1 MNTLE
6 LEEHHHVRYP
16 PFEASRWIPDALPIA
31 IRKTTI
37 GDFESEEEA
46 RAHLK
51 TSAPSFTIGGEET
64 WTLGRTYHLDGH
76 LISYEHAEPHL
87 EDQPY
92 VNLVDR
98 QRRGWYLIPNPIH
111 NLVRR
116 FINGVVIILLLSLFY
131 LFISPV
137 LILVGLPVYGLNTV
151 RWGLLDYPALAVI
164 VVPLIFAPLL
174 IRVFANLGEL
184 RRQQKFLRQ
193 NPASPIIS
201 FVEPSTPKNPLRM
214 KLDFPE
220 WNDSWNHVDVSWRV
234 GVLPPSREVL
244 FETLGRSPNTQ
255 PPPGLSTDLPHH
267 WEVGLDDGTAGG
279 EDAPMELR
287 EAKGGLYLR
296 PMRIMANGGTARW
309 KKGEVLE
316 LPPPA
321 DCWPGSV
328 HTDLLRV
335 HWECVMRIDRAKGG
349 ALLWVQPLK
358 VAHSAQEA
366 LVADL
371 LLHDGRSELDLT

>member
-37 GDFESEEEA
+37 GNFESEEEA

-51 TSAPSFTIGGEET
+51 TSAPSFTIGGEDT

-193 NPASPIIS
+193 NLSLNYVHFFLGRLYYCETIYSSHMSMP
-201 FVEPSTPKNPLRM
+201 
-214 KLDFPE
+214 
-220 WNDSWNHVDVSWRV
+220 
-234 GVLPPSREVL
+234 L
-244 FETLGRSPNTQ
+244 FEL
-255 PPPGLSTDLPHH
+255 
-267 WEVGLDDGTAGG
+267 
-279 EDAPMELR
+279 
-287 EAKGGLYLR
+287 
-296 PMRIMANGGTARW
+296 
-309 KKGEVLE
+309 
-316 LPPPA
+316 
-321 DCWPGSV
+321 
-328 HTDLLRV
+328 
-335 HWECVMRIDRAKGG
+335 
-349 ALLWVQPLK
+349 
-358 VAHSAQEA
+358 
-366 LVADL
+366 
-371 LLHDGRSELDLT
+371 